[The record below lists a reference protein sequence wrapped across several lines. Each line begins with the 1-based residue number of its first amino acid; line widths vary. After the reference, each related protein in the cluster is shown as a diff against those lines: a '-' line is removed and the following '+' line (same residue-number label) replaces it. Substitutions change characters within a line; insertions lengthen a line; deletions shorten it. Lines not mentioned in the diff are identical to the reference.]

1 MCVAASIGLTSGQRL
16 NCQGVECASVPVVLA
31 GPYRDFMQV
40 FSTLYLLQLPGR
52 QQQAVAVSAWGGT
65 SATAGCMDP
74 SQQQQVPGSSLMS
87 DMQAAASPDSPQAIV
102 QLGQQSDSRELGTD
116 GQGQH
121 KQQLMQNTVCQQ
133 VPAQC
138 MAWAGRPQFKLMVA
152 HSCEVVLGLGQANH
166 ELLAQVGADCSMHD

>member
-1 MCVAASIGLTSGQRL
+1 M
-16 NCQGVECASVPVVLA
+16 

-40 FSTLYLLQLPGR
+40 FSTLHLLQLPGR

-74 SQQQQVPGSSLMS
+74 SQQQHVPAGSSLLS
-87 DMQAAASPDSPQAIV
+87 DMQAAAAPDSPQAVV
-102 QLGQQSDSRELGTD
+102 QLGQQSDSREFKTD

-121 KQQLMQNTVCQQ
+121 KQQLMQSMCQQ
-133 VPAQC
+133 VPAEC

-152 HSCEVVLGLGQANH
+152 HTCEVVLGLGQVNNG
-166 ELLAQVGADCSMHD
+166 LLAQVG